1 MRLRVLGTLE
11 LLAAGPAGGF
21 TTVVP
26 LRSPKLRRLL
36 AALTVHGGSVVSADR
51 LADVLWGEQPPA
63 NADGALHN
71 LVSRLRAVLG
81 PDDGLA
87 VAGACVRGVRR
98 RGVRPGRGEP
108 ARGAAGHGG

>member
-11 LLAAGPAGGF
+11 LLAEGSAGGF

-26 LRSPKLRRLL
+26 LLSPKLRRLL
-36 AALTVHGGSVVSADR
+36 AALAVHGGSVVSADR

-71 LVSRLRAVLG
+71 LVSRLR
-81 PDDGLA
+81 DQ
-87 VAGACVRGVRR
+87 VRELR
-98 RGVRPGRGEP
+98 
-108 ARGAAGHGG
+108 